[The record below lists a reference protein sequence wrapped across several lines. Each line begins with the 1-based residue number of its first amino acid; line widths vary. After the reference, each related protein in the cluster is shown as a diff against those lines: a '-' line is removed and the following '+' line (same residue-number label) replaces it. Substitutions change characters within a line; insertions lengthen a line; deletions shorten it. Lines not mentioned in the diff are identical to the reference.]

1 MGPIEHTR
9 YVLYS
14 RLPPRRGIEAL
25 VDFSDR
31 RPQIWTETCDPKVYR
46 VHSVG
51 TSDAEVTEGVS
62 YAWSRERYDWSQ
74 PGIVTLDQL
83 ESNVALP
90 GGRIRYS
97 VLPFGE
103 GSRIE
108 CDRRRIF
115 RGIRGR
121 LAGTVMVLL
130 GAPILRRQLAVGLRR
145 YERLTGPPSDIPGG
159 VLG

>member
-9 YVLYS
+9 YVLHS
-14 RLPPRRGIEAL
+14 RLPPERVIEAL

-31 RPQIWTETCDPKVYR
+31 RPRIWTETCDPKVYR
-46 VHSVG
+46 VHRVG

-62 YAWSRERYDWSQ
+62 YAWSRERYDWSE
-74 PGIVTLDQL
+74 PGVVTLDQL
-83 ESNVALP
+83 DSNVAQA

-97 VLPFGE
+97 VVPHDG

-108 CDRRRIF
+108 CDRRRLF

-130 GAPILRRQLAVGLRR
+130 GARILRRQLAVGLRR
-145 YERLTGPPSDIPGG
+145 YERLTSTGSI
-159 VLG
+159 